1 MNVIKTE
8 ILGLII
14 FEPAVFRD
22 DWGYVVATARVTT
35 PVRTPLR
42 TYNSWSLLMIFSQ
55 TTYD

>member
-1 MNVIKTE
+1 
-8 ILGLII
+8 LII
-14 FEPAVFRD
+14 FEPAVFGD